1 MHDNAEIGRVSCLKF
16 FERQDHRGDP
26 FRIGRGIGPVSKKT
40 IAEVFVNYAVLILD
54 DLFTTKDPG
63 AEKNVQVLALHL
75 AAEGRKATNVRDEKP
90 TRNLDRKSVV

>member
-40 IAEVFVNYAVLILD
+40 IAEVFVNNAVMALYNF
-54 DLFTTKDPG
+54 FTNGDPA
-63 AEKNVQVLALHL
+63 AEKRRQSLALHS
-75 AAEGRKATNVRDEKP
+75 AA
-90 TRNLDRKSVV
+90 